1 MAIPRL
7 LLLSLFLTLVL
18 GKIAADAEISDDEAP
33 KPELSQSSLEIELE
47 HLKSKISSLES
58 SIAEKTGELKSKD
71 ENIKQ
76 MENILQEKSATIALL
91 QSDVQARE
99 QKGSV
104 DVKEQLGRAHAR
116 VGELE
121 NQVDSLRKE
130 LETQTKKR
138 DAVEARLNVAEKKV
152 LDLNLKL
159 ESLKKINDE
168 QKSRIHKTERALQ
181 AAEEEMVKARL
192 EATTVAKD
200 LTEVRQAWIPH
211 WLATHLVDCQS
222 FIVTHWKETGKPILD
237 STFQEALQK
246 KDQLRKWAEPHVET
260 VKTTWIPIMK
270 DQWVGFVTQIRPHV
284 ESLTAKT
291 IELYHAS
298 KDTIQPHVVKIQEM
312 VDPHFQEVKK
322 ITKPYIDQV
331 ATVAKPHLE
340 KTRVFLKPYTKNVV
354 RTYKKFVKAATMYHR
369 QVQAT
374 ISEKLRNHELTKAL
388 ATDELVLFVA
398 SALMAVPVIV
408 LFKVVSAIFWF
419 GCKIWFLTLAV
430 KSPKSKLGI
439 QAIHVAELNGYIQTS
454 EVLGSVW
461 SKFKVWR

>member
-1 MAIPRL
+1 MTIPRL

-18 GKIAADAEISDDEAP
+18 GKIAADAGISDDEAP
-33 KPELSQSSLEIELE
+33 KPVLSQSSLEIELE
-47 HLKSKISSLES
+47 QLKSKISSLES

-130 LETQTKKR
+130 LETQTKER

-168 QKSRIHKTERALQ
+168 QKSRIRKTERALQ

-222 FIVTHWKETGKPILD
+222 FIVTHWKETGRPILD
-237 STFQEALQK
+237 STFQE
-246 KDQLRKWAEPHVET
+246 
-260 VKTTWIPIMK
+260 TWIPIMK

-291 IELYHAS
+291 IELYHTS
-298 KDTIQPHVVKIQEM
+298 KDSIQPHVVKIQEM
-312 VDPHFQEVKK
+312 VDPHYQEVKK

-331 ATVAKPHLE
+331 ATVAKPHVE
-340 KTRVFLKPYTKNVV
+340 KTRVFLKPYTKSLV

-388 ATDELVLFVA
+388 ATDELVWFVA

-408 LFKVVSAIFWF
+408 LFKVVSAIF
-419 GCKIWFLTLAV
+419 CK
-430 KSPKSKLGI
+430 KSRK
-439 QAIHVAELNGYIQTS
+439 QTRNPS
-454 EVLGSVW
+454 HTRRRTKRVHPD
-461 SKFKVWR
+461 K